1 MKMAVPLLEAANNL
15 DSKASLIWV
24 KESSIVSPKGVLDQR
39 DK

>member
-15 DSKASLIWV
+15 DSKALLIWV
-24 KESSIVSPKGVLDQR
+24 KESSIVSPMEVSDLR